1 MPVWSDAIGTTQA
14 LFRFGLTGLGL
25 RTNAGRLQVR
35 NAADSANS
43 DLGIR
48 ALYVDDA
55 ATSRSQLAAQQSLTA
70 ITAAQGF
77 NAQGIQ
83 NYAII
88 SEEVTATAYTI
99 VAGDM
104 GKQKVCSASTAIS
117 VTIPSGLPAGFNCM
131 IVPSS
136 TGQVTIVQGAGTT
149 VLNARNQFKTA
160 FKDSLV
166 SILPGI
172 SANLYR
178 IAGDTAA

>member
-43 DLGIR
+43 DLEIN
-48 ALYVDDA
+48 ALYVNDA
-55 ATSRSQLAAQQSLTA
+55 ATSRSQLAAQQSLAA
-70 ITAAQGF
+70 ITAAQSF

-88 SEEVTATAYTI
+88 SEEVTATTYTF
-99 VAGDM
+99 VAADM
-104 GKQKVCSASTAIS
+104 GKQKVFSASTAIS
-117 VTIPSGLPAGFNCM
+117 ATIPSGLPTGFNCM

-136 TGQVTIVQGAGTT
+136 TGQVSIVQGAGVTA
-149 VLNARNQFKTA
+149 LNARNQFKTA

-166 SILPGI
+166 SILPGLT
-172 SANLYR
+172 ANLYR
-178 IAGDTAA
+178 ISGDTAA